1 MSEMLTDLMNNIY
14 ARISQLGKSIQGLQ
28 GSLETLNKT
37 LNEKT
42 STLVDSI
49 KQMKEFVEKEGEAQ
63 NLVFDR
69 IGQDTLKEIQKLQER
84 IGMKDL
90 NEVTEKL
97 HKILESSEEALK
109 PEIVDLLIHEVL
121 SAVRQIK
128 GEDVTT
134 ANEEGAKQLEQ
145 IGAKIA
151 SKSSSM
157 ASSSASNPAPAPS
170 PTPAP
175 AVTPPS
181 PGGNPP
187 PGSPPPGAKPPG
199 MKPPPK

>member
-14 ARISQLGKSIQGLQ
+14 SRISQLGKSIQGLQ
-28 GSLETLNKT
+28 GSLEILNKT

-128 GEDVTT
+128 GEDVKD
-134 ANEEGAKQLEQ
+134 ANEDATKQLEQ
-145 IGAKIA
+145 IGAK
-151 SKSSSM
+151 M
-157 ASSSASNPAPAPS
+157 AKKTSVSNAPSPSPAPAANPSPPAPAPAPS
-170 PTPAP
+170 P
-175 AVTPPS
+175 
-181 PGGNPP
+181 P
-187 PGSPPPGAKPPG
+187 PGSSPPPG
-199 MKPPPK
+199 MRPPPK